1 MLNLMEHRIEL
12 DDDDD
17 DDDEGRVYRTGWLP
31 PYPDLRDYTEHD
43 VRAFLPKLSIREVD
57 PGPLPVAVDLSS
69 WFGAA
74 KTQGNLGSCTAQAG
88 TSIVEYYQ
96 ERAFGKSTRMSR
108 RFLYKTTR
116 GLLRLRGD
124 TGAYLRTTMAAL
136 RMFGVPPESYFKY
149 SVKHFDKS
157 PGIFLYSMADNWEA
171 LTYFC
176 HDPLSAEKK
185 GAAVLDSVRKYL
197 AAGVPS
203 MFGFWVFD
211 NFERGRMPGQIPYP
225 NMNSK
230 CVGGHAVT
238 AVGYDDNKVV
248 LDAKTNQST
257 KGAIFFLNSWGKSWG
272 ENGYGWIPYSYVINK
287 LADDFWSLLSMEWV
301 DTGEFGL

>member
-17 DDDEGRVYRTGWLP
+17 DAGRVYRTGWLP

-116 GLLRLRGD
+116 GL
-124 TGAYLRTTMAAL
+124 
-136 RMFGVPPESYFKY
+136 
-149 SVKHFDKS
+149 
-157 PGIFLYSMADNWEA
+157 
-171 LTYFC
+171 
-176 HDPLSAEKK
+176 
-185 GAAVLDSVRKYL
+185 
-197 AAGVPS
+197 
-203 MFGFWVFD
+203 
-211 NFERGRMPGQIPYP
+211 
-225 NMNSK
+225 
-230 CVGGHAVT
+230 
-238 AVGYDDNKVV
+238 
-248 LDAKTNQST
+248 
-257 KGAIFFLNSWGKSWG
+257 
-272 ENGYGWIPYSYVINK
+272 
-287 LADDFWSLLSMEWV
+287 
-301 DTGEFGL
+301 